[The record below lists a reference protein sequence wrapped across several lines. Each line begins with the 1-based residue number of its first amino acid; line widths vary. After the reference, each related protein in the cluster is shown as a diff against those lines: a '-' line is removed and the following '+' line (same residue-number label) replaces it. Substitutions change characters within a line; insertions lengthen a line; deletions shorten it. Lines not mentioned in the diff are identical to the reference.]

1 MVKRASHSEVK
12 ILMSSKVKFVQRN
25 TATYNNRCCLYKNL
39 KSFPQTLEL
48 FTFYYKYH
56 KVLYCLQCP
65 INKGIAGIFIIQNNV

>member
-12 ILMSSKVKFVQRN
+12 ILMSSEVKFVQRN

-48 FTFYYKYH
+48 FTFYYKI
-56 KVLYCLQCP
+56 P
-65 INKGIAGIFIIQNNV
+65 